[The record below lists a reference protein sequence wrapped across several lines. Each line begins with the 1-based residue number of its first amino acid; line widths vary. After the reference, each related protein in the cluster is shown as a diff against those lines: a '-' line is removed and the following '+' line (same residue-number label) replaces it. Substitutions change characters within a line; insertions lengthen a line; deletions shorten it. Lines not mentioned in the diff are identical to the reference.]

1 METEVGPKLI
11 VTPERD
17 AIVADRE
24 TTLDVLVRIQAPDE
38 RPAAARTRNALN
50 LALVLDRSGSMDGRP
65 LEEAKRSAELV
76 VGSLTPA
83 DRACV
88 VVYDQ
93 RPRVLVPSTRVT
105 DPAAI
110 RSALRKIVSGGNTD
124 LHAGWRSGVEETRPH
139 ATNGVLTRVL
149 LLSDGQANA
158 GLTDAAA
165 IAAEC
170 AVAAAA
176 GITTSTYGLGHSF
189 NEDLMTRMAQLGEG
203 QAWYG
208 ETADD
213 LHEPFA
219 AELELLDALYARNVL
234 LRVAPA
240 AGVAVEMRNT
250 HAAVG
255 AGTWRLPS
263 LALGAESWALLS
275 LRVPRGWASTSPLL
289 RVSVGYQDL
298 GGRQYELT
306 SPPLA
311 LPVLGDDAWRALP
324 ADELVAR
331 RAAEL
336 AAADLQRRAREA
348 VRDGD
353 WPLVDLLLRDARRL
367 AAASPWAGDVVAEL
381 EALAAQRDS
390 IRFMKEAAFATH
402 RMNTRLASKV
412 EEAADYEAPAWM
424 KRKRRQ
430 GRAGE

>member
-1 METEVGPKLI
+1 METQVGPILI

-38 RPAAARTRNALN
+38 RPAAARERNALN

-76 VGSLTPA
+76 VGSLTPT
-83 DRACV
+83 DRVCV

-110 RSALRKIVSGGNTD
+110 RSALRRIVSGGNTD
-124 LHAGWRSGVEETRPH
+124 LHAGWRSGVEEARPH
-139 ATNGVLTRVL
+139 SAVGALTRVL

-165 IAAEC
+165 IAGEC
-170 AVAAAA
+170 GVAAAA

-234 LRVAPA
+234 LYIAPA
-240 AGVAVEMRNT
+240 AGVAVEMRNS

-275 LRVPRGWASTSPLL
+275 LRVPRGWASTAPLL
-289 RVSVGYQDL
+289 RVSAGYQDL
-298 GGRQYELT
+298 RGRQYELT

-311 LPVLGDDAWRALP
+311 LPVLRGDAWRALP
-324 ADELVAR
+324 QDELVAR

-348 VRDGD
+348 VRGGD

-381 EALAAQRDS
+381 EHLAAQRDS

-412 EEAADYEAPAWM
+412 EDAADYDDPAWM
-424 KRKRRQ
+424 RRKRRQ
-430 GRAGE
+430 GRAGA